1 MTTVI
6 TDLSR
11 TVLDDADTDDWTGTD
26 GLDTSAPDPVE
37 ASGSLGLVVSTET
50 QEAYDTITSDD
61 WSAGG
66 TFSVW
71 CRAYG
76 AMDTKSAGGIQ
87 LVIGD
92 GTDRNGYHVGGSDV
106 TGFRHFEG
114 PVEWANFIID
124 PANLPLDV
132 TNFAGTEANL
142 TLSAVTQV
150 GVAYKT
156 LAKSV
161 GGSRNCHVDIMR
173 WANIGEAI
181 TIIGGTTAGAAG
193 NMAEAAAADR
203 STASTDAHG
212 VVHELASGVYGI
224 QGNIV
229 FGSTVGTSN
238 QYWTEVNATYAWEDR
253 GLSIDNYYQFSI
265 IGDTGV
271 TCEYSFTACIFTVPQ
286 ATSASFD
293 ANDTL
298 LDVVTMAA
306 CTFAGFDRGIETS
319 QDTGDNWTNCI
330 YSGNGTIVANGCDL
344 TGSTV
349 SAHLIPIIDAQ
360 DETSYDNSPTTEG
373 SFTSGAGYAVGDI
386 IWLEDGSKVTVDA
399 LGIGSE
405 VQDFTVEAGYGGI
418 VLAEPGVAIAQDKTD
433 GSGGGFTLTP
443 DVDNFAESS
452 ALEYNLAVDPDGELD
467 DMTFT
472 MGTVDSHAIEFGT
485 SIPAAITLRGM
496 DFFGYSGTND
506 LNDSIFHFLDTSGTI
521 TVNIIDCTN
530 DGGGFSYRSEGATI
544 DLVIAPKTTK
554 VTVVDSAGDPINA
567 ARVLLETADTGGG
580 AGFPYQASTTSLTQA
595 AGTATCTTTAAHLLA
610 TGDYVVIRGASIEGY
625 NKQAQITVT
634 GGSTFT
640 YTVDSGLG
648 SPAGGTPIV
657 SYAPLSGLTS
667 TLGVIQSSKTWPASQ
682 GLSGR
687 SRKSTASPYFK
698 TARFTIADASG
709 GSDIIVQMIQDGT

>member
-1 MTTVI
+1 MTTTI
-6 TDLSR
+6 TDQR
-11 TVLDDADTDDWTGTD
+11 TELDDCDVNDWTGTD

-37 ASGSLGLVVSTET
+37 ASGSLGMVVSTET

-66 TFSVW
+66 TFSIW
-71 CRAYG
+71 GRAYG
-76 AMDTKSAGGIQ
+76 AMDTLSAGGIQ
-87 LVIGD
+87 AVIGD

-114 PVEWANFIID
+114 PVEWANFVVD

-150 GVAYKT
+150 VVAYKT

-161 GGSRNCHVDIMR
+161 GGSRNCHVDIPR
-173 WANIGEAI
+173 WADIGQGI
-181 TIIGGTTAGAAG
+181 TLRGGTTSGAAG
-193 NMAEAAAADR
+193 NMAEAASADR
-203 STASTDAHG
+203 STSSGAAHG
-212 VVHELASGVYGI
+212 VVHELAAGVYGI
-224 QGNIV
+224 QGNIKL
-229 FGSTVGTSN
+229 GDSASAN
-238 QYWTEVNATYAWEDR
+238 DQYWTESNVTYAWEDR
-253 GLSIDNYYQFSI
+253 DLSIDNYYRFEVVGRATQTSSYI
-265 IGDTGV
+265 
-271 TCEYSFTACIFTVPQ
+271 FTACIFTVPQ
-286 ATSASFD
+286 AASAHFD
-293 ANDTL
+293 ANDNL
-298 LDVVTMAA
+298 IDVVTTTG
-306 CTFAGFDRGIETS
+306 CTFVGFDRGVETS
-319 QDTGDNWTNCI
+319 QDTGDDWTNCI

-349 SAHLIPIIDAQ
+349 SAHLIPIITAQ

-373 SFTSGAGYAVGDI
+373 TFSGGTGYAVGDI
-386 IWLEDGSKVTVDA
+386 IWLDDGSKITVDT
-399 LGIGSE
+399 LSGSA
-405 VQDFTVEAGYGGI
+405 VLTFTVEAGYGGS
-418 VLAEPGVAIAQDKTD
+418 VLAEPNVAIAQDKTD

-610 TGDYVVIRGASIEGY
+610 TGDYVVIRGAGTEGY
-625 NKQAQITVT
+625 NKTAQITVT
-634 GGSTFT
+634 GASTFT
-640 YTVDSGLG
+640 YSVDSGLG
-648 SPAGGTPIV
+648 SPAGGTPVV

-687 SRKSTASPYFK
+687 SRKSTASPYYK

-709 GSDIIVQMIQDGT
+709 GSDITVQMISDE